1 MIHVFP
7 IGDERKHETEGT
19 MCWCGPHVEWNDP
32 VTGEAYAE
40 AVVIHHAADCREC
53 VEEAERIVRSQDEEN

>member
-7 IGDERKHETEGT
+7 IGDEREHETEST

-32 VTGEAYAE
+32 ETGETYAE
-40 AVVIHHAADCREC
+40 ALVIHHAADHREV
-53 VEEAERIVRSQDEEN
+53 VEEAERILKETR